1 MPIRLRLPQRLRGLC
16 RDTRGTAA
24 MEFAVVLPIMF
35 TLLFGIYE
43 VVQVVRANMQLAN
56 TATSIAD
63 MVAQQSAGVTS
74 GPAGS
79 LGNFCKAARMM
90 MAPFPAEATSGPGT
104 FSVAIASLTHYTAGG
119 VTIDWE
125 SDGSCKASATRLG
138 ASATSLATSP
148 TNLLPNAGSPGDS
161 IIVVQASYR
170 YLSAIQ
176 YVLPLPLVL
185 KQTAFARPRGDQ
197 PITCTAPCS

>member
-1 MPIRLRLPQRLRGLC
+1 MPMPLRLRRFRALGS
-16 RDTRGTAA
+16 DTRGTAA
-24 MEFAVVLPIMF
+24 MEFVIVLPIMF
-35 TLLFGIYE
+35 MLLFGIYE

-56 TATSIAD
+56 AATSIAD
-63 MVAQQSAGVTS
+63 MVAQQSAGVTN

-90 MAPFPAEATSGPGT
+90 MTPFPAEATKGPGK
-104 FSVAIASLTHYTAGG
+104 FSAAIASVTHYTAGG
-119 VTIDWE
+119 VTLDWE
-125 SDGSCKASATRLG
+125 SDGSCKAPADPLG
-138 ASATSLATSP
+138 TAARTLATSP

-161 IIVVQASYR
+161 VIVVQASYQ

-176 YVLPLPLVL
+176 YVLPFPIVL
-185 KQTAFARPRGDQ
+185 KQTAFARPRGDR